1 VEDLGRHVLLA
12 LTMLAL
18 GHAGLRAASTVAP
31 AGLERLLVTVV
42 LAVAAAV
49 LQALA
54 LGLVDLGASAA
65 ALCGATALLWAAAMV
80 ALPAPAVRPLQ
91 ELALWWRGAGG
102 AARVAV
108 AALAGAA
115 GGWVVWQ
122 LANPAIGFDGSA
134 YHYAEVAG
142 WIANG
147 RPGSILTLSYDLRY
161 GNYPL
166 TDEVALTWMA
176 AIARSWVPLSLWNV
190 GMLGVLVAGAAVTLR
205 NLEVRALPAALAVV
219 ALAGSPV
226 VLRQLNEPQTDLPTV
241 AWLACTA
248 ALATGAGRRPALL
261 APALVAAGLTLG
273 TKTTAVGVLAA
284 ALAVGVVLARGRIR
298 PLAGLLALATVAA
311 VAVGGVWYLRNLVE
325 HGSPLWPFAPGP
337 WGDPRPPYYDAIDAS
352 LADHPR
358 ATLSGRLDDYS
369 ARLGGV
375 VLLLAGAVAAL
386 VAGAAGR
393 VGSLRRPLLAA
404 GAVGV
409 LATLLYTV
417 APGTGHQAT
426 LDELLGSGWPVATV
440 RYVLPAA
447 FAAAV
452 ATALLSRVPGRL
464 GTAATVL
471 LALAAAWS
479 LVATARTGTP
489 WVPPLGPLAA
499 GAGCGVLALAAVT
512 LLGRRLPTRT
522 GALSPRATGA
532 AAAVA
537 AVALAAALTPAGDGY
552 VERHAT
558 VDDSTALGRSV
569 VGWFAGRPDFREGE
583 REVAFISRAVLA
595 PLAGDHF
602 DHRLRLVPAA
612 APCSEVRRVAR
623 RTPVVLTDPDFL
635 RNFLG
640 TSEFVSGRCLADRRT
655 DFRDPAYRVYAP

>member
-1 VEDLGRHVLLA
+1 VEDLVRHVLLA

-18 GHAGLRAASTVAP
+18 GHAALRAASTVAP

-54 LGLVDLGASAA
+54 LGVVDLGASAA
-65 ALCGATALLWAAAMV
+65 ALCGATAVLWAAATI
-80 ALPAPAVRPLQ
+80 ALPAPAVRPLA
-91 ELALWWRGAGG
+91 ELAVWWRGAGG
-102 AARVAV
+102 AARAAVAV
-108 AALAGAA
+108 GGGAA

-147 RPGSILTLSYDLRY
+147 TPGSILTLSYDLVY

-205 NLEVRALPAALAVV
+205 NLEVPRLPAALAVV

-248 ALATGAGRRPALL
+248 ALATGARRRPALL

-298 PLAGLLALATVAA
+298 PLAGWLALGAA
-311 VAVGGVWYLRNLVE
+311 AAFAVGGVWYVRNLVQ

-337 WGDPRPPYYDAIDAS
+337 WGDPRPPYYDLIDAS

-369 ARLGGV
+369 ARLGGI
-375 VLLLAGAVAAL
+375 VLLLAGAVVAL
-386 VAGAAGR
+386 VAGATDRA
-393 VGSLRRPLLAA
+393 GSLRRPLVAA
-404 GAVGV
+404 GAVAV
-409 LATLLYTV
+409 LATVLFTL
-417 APGTGHQAT
+417 APGTGHQAD

-452 ATALLSRVPGRL
+452 AAALVSRVAGRL
-464 GTAATVL
+464 GTAGTAL
-471 LALAAAWS
+471 LAVAAAWS
-479 LVATARTGTP
+479 LVATARTGSP
-489 WVPPLGPLAA
+489 WVPPLAPLAA
-499 GAGCGVLALAAVT
+499 GAAGGALALFAVT
-512 LLGRRLPTRT
+512 LLGRRLPWRAAT
-522 GALSPRATGA
+522 LSPRAAGA
-532 AAAVA
+532 AAAVG
-537 AVALAAALTPAGDGY
+537 AVALGAALTPAGDGY
-552 VERHAT
+552 VSRHAT

-569 VGWFAGRPDFREGE
+569 VGWFAARPDFRDGE
-583 REVAFISRAVLA
+583 SDVAFISRSVLA

-602 DHRLRLVPAA
+602 EHRLRLVPAA

-623 RTPVVLTDPDFL
+623 SAPVVLTDPDFL

-640 TSEFVSGRCLADRRT
+640 TSDFDSGRCLADRRA

>member
-1 VEDLGRHVLLA
+1 MRHVLLA
-12 LTMLAL
+12 LTTLAL
-18 GHAGLRAASTVAP
+18 GHAGLRAASTVVP

-54 LGLVDLGASAA
+54 LGLVDLGTTAA

-80 ALPAPAVRPLQ
+80 ALPAPAVRPLA
-91 ELALWWRGAGG
+91 ELAVWWRALGGAGR
-102 AARVAV
+102 AAVV
-108 AALAGAA
+108 VLAGVA

-122 LANPAIGFDGSA
+122 LANPAIGFDGST

-205 NLEVRALPAALAVV
+205 NLEVRPLPAALAVV
-219 ALAGSPV
+219 ALAGTPV
-226 VLRQLNEPQTDLPTV
+226 VLRQLNEPQTDVPTV

-248 ALATGAGRRPALL
+248 ALATGARRRPALL

-284 ALAVGVVLARGRIR
+284 TLAVGLLLARGRIR
-298 PLAGLLALATVAA
+298 PLAGWLALATAAA

-337 WGDPRPPYYDAIDAS
+337 WGDPRPPYYELIDAS

-358 ATLSGRLDDYS
+358 ATLSGRLDDY
-369 ARLGGV
+369 AGRLGGI

-393 VGSLRRPLLAA
+393 AGPLRRPLLAA

-409 LATLLYTV
+409 LATLLFTA
-417 APGTGHQAT
+417 APATGHQAH
-426 LDELLGSGWPVATV
+426 LDEFLGSGWPVATV

-452 ATALLSRVPGRL
+452 ATALMSRVPGRL

-471 LALAAAWS
+471 LAAAAAWS
-479 LVATARTGTP
+479 LVATARTGSP

-499 GAGCGVLALAAVT
+499 GAGCGVVALIVAT
-512 LLGRRLPTRT
+512 LLGRRVPTRV
-522 GALSPRATGA
+522 GVLPPRFTAA

-537 AVALAAALTPAGDGY
+537 AVALGAALTPAANGF

-558 VDDSTALGRSV
+558 VDDSTALGRGV
-569 VGWFAGRPDFREGE
+569 VGWFAGRPDFRDGE
-583 REVAFISRAVLA
+583 RDVAFISRSVLS

-602 DHRLRLVPAA
+602 DHRLRLLPAS
-612 APCSEVRRVAR
+612 APCSEVRRAAR
-623 RTPVVLTDPDFL
+623 DASVVVTDPDFL

-640 TSEFVSGRCLADRRT
+640 PTDFVSGRCLASRRP
-655 DFRDPAYRVYAP
+655 DFRDSAYTVYPP